1 MYGKKKKNSYNTKAK
16 EKKTGAV
23 ILVSEK
29 NH

>member
-1 MYGKKKKNSYNTKAK
+1 MHGKKKKNSYNTKAK